1 MPLLNQEVCTNP
13 TQATER
19 LVVVPVSRIQKSSAG
34 DNNFFKGKG
43 EFGPTDRNDQTGQSG
58 PLQRWS
64 KILRSDRTKMVRSIN
79 LISKRNFRK
88 FGMNGKRP

>member
-1 MPLLNQEVCTNP
+1 MPLLNQEACTNP
-13 TQATER
+13 IQATKR
-19 LVVVPVSRIQKSSAG
+19 LVVVLVSRIQKSSAR
-34 DNNFFKGKG
+34 DNNFVKGKG

-79 LISKRNFRK
+79 LISKRNFRN

>member
-1 MPLLNQEVCTNP
+1 MPLLNQEACTNP
-13 TQATER
+13 IQATER
-19 LVVVPVSRIQKSSAG
+19 LVVVLVSRIQKSSAR
-34 DNNFFKGKG
+34 DNNFVKGKG

-79 LISKRNFRK
+79 LISKRNFRN

>member
-13 TQATER
+13 TQATEH
-19 LVVVPVSRIQKSSAG
+19 LVVVLVSRIQKGSAR

-58 PLQRWS
+58 SLQRWS
-64 KILRSDRTKMVRSIN
+64 KILRSDRTKMVPAIN

>member
-19 LVVVPVSRIQKSSAG
+19 LVVVLASRIQKSSAR

>member
-1 MPLLNQEVCTNP
+1 MHFLNQEAGTNL

-19 LVVVPVSRIQKSSAG
+19 LVVVLVSRIQKSSAR
-34 DNNFFKGKG
+34 DNNFVKGKG
-43 EFGPTDRNDQTGQSG
+43 EFGPTDGNDQTGQSG
-58 PLQRWS
+58 PLKSWS
-64 KILRSDRTKMVRSIN
+64 KILRSDRTEMVRSIN